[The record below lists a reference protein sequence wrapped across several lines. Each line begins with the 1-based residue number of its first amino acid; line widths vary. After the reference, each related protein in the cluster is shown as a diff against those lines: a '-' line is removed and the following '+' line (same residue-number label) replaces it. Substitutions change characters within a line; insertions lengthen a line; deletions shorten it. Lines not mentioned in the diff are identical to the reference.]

1 MFVRFF
7 VSILLVSVFSL
18 PGQAAAYRRVLVWL
32 EGEPLAEVHARHQ
45 LPIPGFMQPL
55 RLDSTAMVEHR
66 ARLRSHREAVHDRL
80 RQLGFVKDA
89 ETDVV
94 LHTLMGRMPEENI
107 EAANAIPGVR
117 QVRPVREY
125 RRLLDAA
132 VPLIGASAGWMVLGG
147 EDKAGLGVKIGIIDT
162 GIDIN
167 NPMLQDNR
175 LAIPAGYPKGE
186 KAFTNSKVIV
196 ARNYV
201 AMQGDPTDTPTA
213 MDRDG
218 HGTFVAALAAGRR
231 AIGPWAEITGVAPA
245 AQLGNY
251 RVTGSPLT
259 ASAGSPTDA
268 AIIAA
273 FNDAVADGMN
283 VINLSY
289 GGGPSDLPSDSPI
302 DQAVAGAVKAGVV
315 MAMAAG
321 NDGAA
326 CGPPCYVTISS
337 PGDSP
342 EAVTAGASTN
352 SRILA
357 NPATVTG
364 ATPVPDGLQR
374 IPAVPYALQST
385 AAALGPATVYRPT
398 GSNSTACRSLT
409 SPADVKGKIV
419 LVQRTGSCTRPQ
431 QIRNLATAGA
441 LAVFIYQDTDT
452 NPPVPGFY
460 HGDPDAGAPLDAVPP
475 PLPAFVLWM
484 KDGQALAAYTGV
496 TNQAQATIAPG
507 TQRFPYDAD
516 QMAAFSSRG
525 PNTDMELKPDL
536 VAPGTWVYSAY
547 QTNDALGGFYSPA
560 GFGEGDGTSF
570 SAPITAGAAA
580 LVRQAR
586 PNWTPAQIKSALANS
601 AAVVV
606 NEGAQSA
613 PILATGAGRLD
624 VGRAL
629 AASAAFD
636 PVGLSFGLWLMGDPV
651 KHTRKLTI
659 TNLAAVAESFSISVK
674 TRTEMPGASISVD
687 VPQTQPVQPGGSAT
701 VQVTFQG
708 PPSVKGR
715 ASTDGRLTIHANNS
729 GTDYTVPY
737 WGAVVDASQ
746 EDSLWML
753 RGNGQVGSV
762 STVLAKPL
770 AVLVMDADWAGIAGV
785 PVHFEIA
792 DGGGSLTATDVTSDF
807 TGTALTW
814 LRLPD
819 APGVVHVRAR
829 IPSNSSITPAM
840 FTATARPAV
849 SAPPSFT
856 AAGVVDAASY
866 RPALAP
872 CGIFSIFGTGL
883 AIGVE
888 AASTLPLP
896 QTLASAQVLFDGKPT
911 ALFYASAGQINA
923 QVPCELVGATAAQVQ
938 VSVVGSVSARVTVAL
953 APAAPG
959 VFTVSQDGKGTAVV
973 LHGLPPYAPVTTAD
987 PARPGEV
994 VTLFATGLGA
1004 VQPFV
1009 PTGWPA
1015 PPQPLAMT
1023 ANPISVTLG
1032 SVPARVLFSGLAPGF
1047 AGLYQVNF
1055 EVPAGTARGDAIAL
1069 SVSVANTASNPVALP
1084 VR

>member
-1 MFVRFF
+1 MSVRLFAS
-7 VSILLVSVFSL
+7 VLLVFVFSL
-18 PGQAAAYRRVLVWL
+18 SGQAAAYRRVLVWL
-32 EGEPLAEVHARHQ
+32 EGEPLAEVHARNQ
-45 LPIPGFMQPL
+45 LPIPGFMHSM
-55 RLDSTAMVEHR
+55 RLDAAEMVEHR
-66 ARLRSHREAVHDRL
+66 ARLRSHRDAVHDRL

-89 ETDVV
+89 DTDVV
-94 LHTLMGRMPEENI
+94 LHALMGRMPEENI
-107 EAANAIPGVR
+107 EAANAIPGIR
-117 QVRPVREY
+117 QVRSVREY

-132 VPLIGASAGWMVLGG
+132 VPLIGASAGWVVLGG
-147 EDKAGLGVKIGIIDT
+147 EGKAGLGVKIGIIDS

-167 NPMLQDNR
+167 NVMLQDSR

-186 KAFTNSKVIV
+186 RAFTNSKVIV

-201 AMQGDPTDTPTA
+201 AMQGDPSDTPMA

-259 ASAGSPTDA
+259 AGAGGATDA

-273 FNDAVADGMN
+273 INDAVADGMN

-289 GGGPSDLPSDSPI
+289 GGVPNDLPSEMPI

-315 MAMAAG
+315 MAIAAG
-321 NDGAA
+321 NDGDA
-326 CGPPCYVTISS
+326 CGPPCYFTITS

-342 EAVTAGASTN
+342 AAITAGASTN

-357 NPATVTG
+357 NPLAVTG
-364 ATPVPDGLQR
+364 ATPVPDSLQR
-374 IPAVPYALQST
+374 IPAVPYVMQNIT
-385 AAALGPATVYRPT
+385 AALGPATVYRPT
-398 GSNSTACRSLT
+398 GSDSTACRSLT
-409 SPADVKGKIV
+409 SPANMKGKIV
-419 LVQRTGSCTRPQ
+419 LVQRASCGRPQ
-431 QIRNLATAGA
+431 QIRNLAAAGA
-441 LAVFIYQDTDT
+441 LAVLIYQNADAD
-452 NPPVPGFY
+452 PPEPGFY
-460 HGDPDAGAPLDAVPP
+460 YGDPTAGDPLDAVPP
-475 PLPAFVLWM
+475 PVPAFVLWM
-484 KDGQALAAYTGV
+484 KDGQALATYTGT
-496 TNQAQATIAPG
+496 TNQAQATISAG
-507 TQRFPYDAD
+507 VQRFPFDAD
-516 QMAAFSSRG
+516 QMAAFSSLG

-536 VAPGTWVYSAY
+536 VAPGMWIYSAY
-547 QTNDALGGFYSPA
+547 QTNDALGEFYSPA
-560 GFGEGDGTSF
+560 GFGQGDGTSF
-570 SAPITAGAAA
+570 SSPITAGAAA
-580 LVRQAR
+580 LLRQAR
-586 PNWTPAQIKSALANS
+586 PSWTAAQIKSALVNS

-606 NEGAQSA
+606 NQGAQSA

-624 VGRAL
+624 VSRAL

-636 PVGLSFGLWLMGDPV
+636 PVGLGFGSWLMGEPV
-651 KHTRKLTI
+651 KYSRKLTI
-659 TNLAAVAESFSISVK
+659 TNLAATAESFSISVK
-674 TRTEMPGASISVD
+674 TRTDLPGASVSLD

-729 GTDYTVPY
+729 GTDYTVAF
-737 WGAVVDASQ
+737 WGQVLDSSE

-753 RGNGQVGSV
+753 RGNGQVGSP

-770 AVLVMDADWAGIAGV
+770 AVTVMDVYWAGIAGV

-792 DGGGSLTATDVTSDF
+792 DGGGSLTATDVVSDF
-807 TGTALTW
+807 TGAAITW

-819 APGVVHVRAR
+819 APGAVHVRAR
-829 IPSNSSITPAM
+829 LPGNSSITPVM
-840 FTATARPAV
+840 FTATARAAASPA
-849 SAPPSFT
+849 PSVT
-856 AAGVVDAASY
+856 GAGVVDAASY

-883 AIGVE
+883 AVGTE

-896 QTLASAQVLFDGKPT
+896 QTLASAQVLFDGQPT

-923 QVPCELVGATAAQVQ
+923 QVPCELAGATTAQLQ
-938 VSVVGSVSARVTVAL
+938 VSVVSSISPRVTVAL

-959 VFTVSQDGKGTAVV
+959 VFTISQDGQGTAVV
-973 LHGLPPYAPVTTAD
+973 LHGLTYAPVTTAN

-994 VTLFATGLGA
+994 VTLFATGLGP

-1023 ANPISVTLG
+1023 ANPITVTLG

-1055 EVPAGTARGDAIAL
+1055 EVPVGTALGDAVSL
-1069 SVSVANTASNPVALP
+1069 SVSVANTASSPVALP